1 MYFDPGSRFEC
12 MQPITVRIPKKDVK
26 NDCSFYEIRVTREKE
41 TSTPAT
47 ARPNDARLAF
57 ENLFKK

>member
-1 MYFDPGSRFEC
+1 
-12 MQPITVRIPKKDVK
+12 MQPVAVRIPKKDVR
-26 NDCSFYEIRVTREKE
+26 NDCELYDIRVTREKE

-47 ARPNDARLAF
+47 LRPNDARAAF

>member
-1 MYFDPGSRFEC
+1 
-12 MQPITVRIPKKDVK
+12 MQPVQVRIPKKDAR
-26 NDCSFYEIRVTREKE
+26 NECPLYEIRVTREKE

-47 ARPNDARLAF
+47 LRPNDARAEF

>member
-1 MYFDPGSRFEC
+1 
-12 MQPITVRIPKKDVK
+12 MQQVKERIPKKDMR
-26 NDCSFYEIRVTREKE
+26 NECTLYEIRVTREKE

-47 ARPNDARLAF
+47 LRPNDARAAF

>member
-1 MYFDPGSRFEC
+1 MLP
-12 MQPITVRIPKKDVK
+12 VLKRIEKKDAR
-26 NDCSFYEIRVTREKE
+26 NDCTLYELRVAREKE

-47 ARPNDARLAF
+47 LRPNDARQAF

>member
-1 MYFDPGSRFEC
+1 
-12 MQPITVRIPKKDVK
+12 MQPIKERIPKKDER
-26 NDCSFYEIRVTREKE
+26 NECTLYEIRVTREKE

-47 ARPNDARLAF
+47 LRPNDARAAF

>member
-1 MYFDPGSRFEC
+1 
-12 MQPITVRIPKKDVK
+12 MQPVKERIAKKDAR
-26 NDCSFYEIRVTREKE
+26 NNCELYEIRVTREKE

-47 ARPNDARLAF
+47 MRPNDARAAF